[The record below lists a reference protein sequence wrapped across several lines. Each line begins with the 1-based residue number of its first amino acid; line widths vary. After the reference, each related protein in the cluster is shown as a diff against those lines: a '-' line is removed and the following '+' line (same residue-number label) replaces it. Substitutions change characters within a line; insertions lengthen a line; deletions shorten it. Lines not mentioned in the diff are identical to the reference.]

1 MKVHIGII
9 LITALM
15 FLVGASCARKAPPPG
30 LEASA
35 ERMELPTDLARETI
49 MFRFGHRYGHD
60 LENKRLE
67 EHQIVHE
74 MRELLLDAGDQDL
87 ENFRRGF
94 RLGYGPDGLRVFGRV
109 WKEAQIPLYR

>member
-30 LEASA
+30 PEASA
-35 ERMELPTDLARETI
+35 EHMELATDLAKETI
-49 MFRFGHRYGHD
+49 LFRFGHRYGHE
-60 LENKRLE
+60 LKEERLA

-74 MRELLLDAGDQDL
+74 MRELLLDAADQDL

-94 RLGYGPDGLRVFGRV
+94 RLGYGPEGVRVFERT
-109 WKEAQIPLYR
+109 WKEAQIPLSR

>member
-9 LITALM
+9 LTTVLAL
-15 FLVGASCARKAPPPG
+15 LVGAGCARKAPPPG

-94 RLGYGPDGLRVFGRV
+94 RLGYGPDGLRVFEGV
-109 WKEAQIPLYR
+109 WKEAQIPLSR